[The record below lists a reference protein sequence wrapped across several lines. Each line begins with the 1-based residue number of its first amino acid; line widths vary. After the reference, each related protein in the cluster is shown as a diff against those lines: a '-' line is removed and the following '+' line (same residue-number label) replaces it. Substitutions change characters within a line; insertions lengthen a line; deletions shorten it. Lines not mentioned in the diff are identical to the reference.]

1 MLNIIY
7 HKSFKETGKKECV
20 IDEIYHQMLDY
31 IEWFDSPALIDRRTF
46 TGEKV
51 KDKIVPVEQ
60 TKVVKEDNCV
70 KKRGRPKVKKE

>member
-20 IDEIYHQMLDY
+20 VDEIYRQMLDY
-31 IEWFDSPALIDRRTF
+31 TEWFDSPALIDRRPQPV
-46 TGEKV
+46 EKPRA
-51 KDKIVPVEQ
+51 KIVPVEK
-60 TKVVKEDNCV
+60 TNVTKEDNCV